1 VGKPAYGFISSSKS
15 AKLESMTTAIA
26 TKVFA
31 DRIGRIEVSATMA
44 ITAAALKLK
53 SEGVNL
59 ADFGAGEPHFS
70 TPRHI
75 KDAAI
80 EAIEK
85 NFTRYTNV
93 AGIPEIRKAVVDRH
107 ACDFGSNY
115 TADEC
120 VFTTGGKLALFN
132 AIQVLVDHGDEVI
145 LPVPYWVSF
154 KDIIQYAG
162 GKVVLVESKELEN
175 FRITA
180 KMIEA
185 AITPKTK
192 AIILNTPSN
201 PSGAVVAPEDLEAIV
216 RLAHKHGIYVLL
228 DECYVYLTFTGEV
241 VSGAS
246 FTDCKEHIV
255 VLGSLSKTYAM
266 TGWRAGFALGP
277 KAIIAAMSK
286 LQSQS
291 TSNTAS
297 MVQRASIAALT
308 GSQECV
314 TEMRADYIKLRDQVL
329 EGFKTIPGLTCTVPQ
344 GAFYVYPNVKNFI
357 GKGGIQSAS
366 DLAAKLLSEAH
377 VVVVPGE
384 AFGTDEHIRLSYA
397 VSHDVIDEGVKRMR
411 EYFATLG

>member
-1 VGKPAYGFISSSKS
+1 MS
-15 AKLESMTTAIA
+15 TATA
-26 TKVFA
+26 VQKNFLS
-31 DRIGRIEVSATMA
+31 DRINRIEVSATMA
-44 ITAAALKLK
+44 ITAEALRLK
-53 SEGVNL
+53 AQGIDL

-70 TPRHI
+70 TPEHI
-75 KDAAI
+75 KAAAI
-80 EAIEK
+80 DAIQK
-85 NFTRYTNV
+85 NFTRYTAV
-93 AGIPEIRKAVVDRH
+93 AGIPEVRKAIVERH
-107 ACDFGSNY
+107 AADFGSNY
-115 TADEC
+115 TPDEC

-132 AIQVLVDHGDEVI
+132 AIQVLVDHGDEVV

-162 GKVVLVESKELEN
+162 GKVVIVEGQEQEN

-185 AITPKTK
+185 AITPRTK

-201 PSGAVVAPEDLEAIV
+201 PSGAVVSPADLEAIV
-216 RLAHKHGIYVLL
+216 RLAHAKGIYLLL
-228 DECYVYLTFTGEV
+228 DECYVYLQYTGAL

-277 KAIIAAMSK
+277 KQIISAMSK

-297 MVQRASIAALT
+297 FVQRASIAALN
-308 GSQECV
+308 GPQQCV
-314 TEMRADYIKLRDQVL
+314 AEMRADYLKLRDRTL
-329 EGFKTIPGLTCTVPQ
+329 AGLKTIPGITCTVPE
-344 GAFYVYPNVKNFI
+344 GAFYVYPNVSAFF
-357 GKGGIQSAS
+357 GKSGIKSAADVAS
-366 DLAAKLLSEAH
+366 RLLSDAH

-384 AFGTDEHIRLSYA
+384 PFGTSEHIRISYA
-397 VSHDVIDEGVKRMR
+397 VSHETVDEGVSRMK
-411 EYFATLG
+411 EFFAKLG